1 MTKLTKLTK
10 LKNYDKIRNFTYV
23 DKQCAVDKPL
33 GAIWSIES
41 TLFRVWSPV
50 AERITL
56 NLYTDCITQEPY
68 LTAEMSCENGLW
80 ECAVT
85 GNLSGVYYTYS
96 VSIDG
101 MEKETIDIYAKSG
114 GVNGV
119 RGMVYDP
126 SLADI
131 SFVPFKAVPKDEA
144 IICEVHIRDF
154 SADESGNFSIR
165 GKFSAFTESGIKNRF
180 GDAVGLDYLEELG
193 ITHVH
198 LLPVADFASV
208 DEYAYNPDY
217 NWGYDPQNYFFPE
230 GTYSSDP
237 YDGFSRIK
245 EFKSLINAL
254 HKRNIAVVM
263 DVVFNHVYDV
273 EKSSFNAI
281 FPDYYFR
288 HYQNGGLSNGSGCGN
303 EFASERIM
311 ARKFIADCLC
321 HWVEEYHV
329 DGFRFDLMG
338 LTDIATLEYCAK
350 RLKAI
355 NPDILLYGE
364 GWTGGD
370 TPLPESRRGVISNIG
385 KLPDFSM
392 FSDEFRDC
400 AKGSV
405 FLDEDCGYINGKPLE
420 NSELMKCVLVGGV
433 YHPDNQRESEYCL
446 SDNPLQRINYV
457 ECHDN
462 LTFADKLD
470 ISMPDSS
477 PEERAAVNRLGAAL
491 IFLSQGIPFIALGQ
505 EFMRSKGGNHNSYNS
520 PDSVNSIKWDMLS
533 QNRKTADYYKG
544 LIAIRKRFGEF
555 GLSSGEEIR
564 RKVSFTDLDG
574 GAFCMRAGGFLL
586 LVNPTD
592 STAAISIDGEFEV
605 YADSEKAAAEPFDV
619 ILGSACAKSHS
630 VLLVRQKPLEI
641 L

>member
-1 MTKLTKLTK
+1 MTKTT
-10 LKNYDKIRNFTYV
+10 NCDKIRNFTYI
-23 DKQCAVDKPL
+23 DKQYAVDKPL
-33 GAIWSIES
+33 GAIWSRAHTI
-41 TLFRVWSPV
+41 FRVWSPV
-50 AERITL
+50 ADYITL
-56 NLYTDCITQEPY
+56 NLYKDCKEKLPFFTEK
-68 LTAEMSCENGLW
+68 LSCENGLW

-101 MEKETIDIYAKSG
+101 TEKETIDIYAKSG
-114 GVNGV
+114 GVNGQ
-119 RGMVYDP
+119 RGMIYDP
-126 SLADI
+126 SLAEI
-131 SFVPFKAVPKDEA
+131 PFVPFKAVPKDKA
-144 IICEVHIRDF
+144 IICEAHTRDF
-154 SADESGNFSIR
+154 SADESGNFSVR
-165 GKFSAFTESGIKNRF
+165 GKFSAFTESGVKNRF

-198 LLPVADFASV
+198 LLPIADYASV
-208 DEYAYNPDY
+208 DEYAYNPEY

-230 GTYSSDP
+230 GAYSSDP
-237 YDGFSRIK
+237 YDGLCRII
-245 EFKSLINAL
+245 EFKSLVNAL
-254 HKRNIAVVM
+254 HKRNIGVVM

-288 HYQNGGLSNGSGCGN
+288 HDNSGSLSNGSGCGN
-303 EFASERIM
+303 EFASERLM

-338 LTDIATLEYCAK
+338 LTDIKTLEYCAK

-364 GWTGGD
+364 GWTGGAS
-370 TPLPESRRGVISNIG
+370 PLPESRRGVISNIER
-385 KLPDFSM
+385 LHDFSM

-400 AKGSV
+400 VKGSV
-405 FLDEDCGYINGKPLE
+405 FSDEECGYINGKPLE
-420 NSELMKCVLVGGV
+420 NAELMKSVLVGGV
-433 YHPDNQRESEYCL
+433 YHPDNQRENEYCL

-462 LTFADKLD
+462 LTFADKLE

-477 PEERAAVNRLGAAL
+477 REERAAVNRLGAAL
-491 IFLSQGIPFIALGQ
+491 VLLAQGIPFIALGQ

-533 QNRKTADYYKG
+533 ENRETADYYKG

-555 GLSSGEEIR
+555 RLRSGKEIR
-564 RKVSFTDLDG
+564 RKVSFSDFGG
-574 GAFCMRAGGFLL
+574 GAFCMKTGGFIL

-592 STAAISIDGEFEV
+592 SDTILLIDGEFEV
-605 YADSEKAAAEPFDV
+605 YADYEKADSEPFCV
-619 ILGSACAKSHS
+619 ITGSACAKPHS